1 MNSRVFW
8 IALAFAGLGLTS
20 ASADGIVNG
29 DFEAGNT
36 GFSSEYTSQSE
47 CGYGSYTVGMSSLAF
62 CGDFAVAVG
71 DHTTGT
77 GSMLLAD
84 GSDVA
89 DTVLWSQTVKVTPGT
104 VYELTFWGTSIDQ
117 DSFTTDT
124 PSIQVYV
131 NGKAVGKPLQ
141 LTPHY
146 DGKWRRGHVAFNS
159 KTATQANIW
168 LVDLTAEGI
177 GNDYAIDDISL
188 ATK

>member
-1 MNSRVFW
+1 MNSRTIRF
-8 IALAFAGLGLTS
+8 ALAFVSFGATS

-29 DFEAGNT
+29 DFESGNT
-36 GFSSEYTSQSE
+36 GFSSEYYAQSQ
-47 CGYGSYTVGMSSLAF
+47 CAYGAYTVGTSSLAF
-62 CGDFAVAVG
+62 CGDFAVAVP

-104 VYELTFWGTSIDQ
+104 NYEFTFWATSIDQ
-117 DSFTTDT
+117 DSFTTDA

-131 NGKAVGKPLQ
+131 NGKPLGRA
-141 LTPHY
+141 LALKPHY
-146 DGKWRRGHVAFNS
+146 DGKWRAAHLRWNS
-159 KTATQANIW
+159 KTSTQATFW

-177 GNDYAIDDISL
+177 GNDYAVDDISL
-188 ATK
+188 TAQ